1 PDTHRKEPDGHQETT
16 GTRKR
21 RARRPAAAVDA
32 EAREAEASLG
42 LTLIR
47 KSRGTRPKRD
57 PHIAL
62 VLAGGAVSGG
72 AFKVGGLKALDDFL
86 VGRKITDFDTYV

>member
-1 PDTHRKEPDGHQETT
+1 M
-16 GTRKR
+16 
-21 RARRPAAAVDA
+21 
-32 EAREAEASLG
+32 G

-47 KSRGTRPKRD
+47 KSGAARRQNPK
-57 PHIAL
+57 IAV

-86 VGRKITDFDTYV
+86 VGRRITDLDIYSPAASPPTR